1 MTTLSLEFQR
11 HDQVPPF
18 TRDLASLDAYRWS
31 SVMEVPAIGTDVVI
45 RMNGIGRARVV
56 GYATVS
62 GYLGVM
68 TVPHEPPAWWVAQ
81 NGRPSEANAALAFGA
96 ELASPARPAASDVL
110 PRIQGEESP

>member
-18 TRDLASLDAYRWS
+18 TRDLASVDSYRWS
-31 SVMEVPAIGTDVVI
+31 SVLAVPAIGTDVVI

-68 TVPHEPPAWWVAQ
+68 TVPYAPPAWWLEQ
-81 NGRPSEANAALAFGA
+81 NGYPSGANAALAFGA
-96 ELASPARPAASDVL
+96 ELAL
-110 PRIQGEESP
+110 PETSSVTGALPEGQGGEGA

>member
-18 TRDLASLDAYRWS
+18 TRDLASKDAYRWS
-31 SVMEVPAIGTDVVI
+31 AVMAVPAIGTDVVI

-68 TVPHEPPAWWVAQ
+68 TVPYEPPAWWVAQ
-81 NGRPSEANAALAFGA
+81 NGHPSEANAALAFGA
-96 ELASPARPAASDVL
+96 ELSSEKKSPATGVRPQAD
-110 PRIQGEESP
+110 REEGL

>member
-11 HDQVPPF
+11 HEQVPPF
-18 TRDLASLDAYRWS
+18 TRDLASVDSYRWS
-31 SVMEVPAIGTDVVI
+31 AAMEVPAIGTDVVI

-68 TVPHEPPAWWVAQ
+68 TVPYAPPTWWVAQ
-81 NGRPSEANAALAFGA
+81 NGPPSDANAALAFGA
-96 ELASPARPAASDVL
+96 ELVPPETAAGTGLRPRDHS
-110 PRIQGEESP
+110 GEGS

>member
-18 TRDLASLDAYRWS
+18 TRDLASVDSYRWS
-31 SVMEVPAIGTDVVI
+31 SAMEVPAIGTDVVI

-68 TVPHEPPAWWVAQ
+68 TVPYEPPAWWVAQ
-81 NGRPSEANAALAFGA
+81 NGRSSEANAALAFGA
-96 ELASPARPAASDVL
+96 ELTSPARPATSDVL
-110 PRIQGEESP
+110 PLIRGEESA